1 MKIWRWILGIVIVSV
16 VPGLV
21 FVLFSCGR
29 TPVKG
34 DYHNPY
40 SLEDVKRL
48 MDFHGALVARYDDG
62 RWYFLSGRRWYRL
75 DSPFALK
82 ECACLSSRE
91 SDQYLP

>member
-1 MKIWRWILGIVIVSV
+1 M
-16 VPGLV
+16 PV
-21 FVLFSCGR
+21 FFWVLSSSGK
-29 TPVKG
+29 TPIKG

-48 MDFHGALVARYDDG
+48 MNFHGALVARYDGG

-82 ECACLSSRE
+82 ECACLSSLEAPSTYR
-91 SDQYLP
+91 P